1 MPDWRSVVRQRLA
14 PLGLAPAAESDLV
27 DEVAGHLEDRFRE
40 LSSGGAS
47 ADEAYRQ
54 TVAELEDLYPLR
66 AGTKRYERMPKNEV
80 SHAGQSSSGNL
91 IEGLWKDL
99 RYAARSMRK
108 SPVFV
113 LFVVLTLGLGIGAN
127 TTVFTLINTADSE
140 SSARAP
146 FRGTGQRRG
155 RRCAKH
161 REIRGRSFP
170 SPTRI

>member
-1 MPDWRSVVRQRLA
+1 MRLA
-14 PLGLAPAAESDLV
+14 PGAESDLV

-47 ADEAYRQ
+47 AEEAYRQ
-54 TVAELEDLYPLR
+54 TVAELEDQYPLR
-66 AGTKRYERMPKNEV
+66 AGTERYERMPKNEV

-127 TTVFTLINTADSE
+127 TTVFTLINTLILNPLPVRHSE
-140 SSARAP
+140 ELAVLRPSTRKAP
-146 FRGTGQRRG
+146 RSR
-155 RRCAKH
+155 K
-161 REIRGRSFP
+161 RSFP
-170 SPTRI
+170 SRTRI